1 VKRGCS
7 KPFAEA
13 PFGCENLVAMQWWR
27 RVRDRLQWFDHAGW
41 PGGVSWPQGAPSER
55 PDYRRK
61 ITTTAVVP
69 IAAGGI
75 LIATGLPFGVALALF
90 ALVIAAVV
98 GYVIRESIRE
108 AKRQGWGSN
117 LR

>member
-1 VKRGCS
+1 
-7 KPFAEA
+7 
-13 PFGCENLVAMQWWR
+13 
-27 RVRDRLQWFDHAGW
+27 
-41 PGGVSWPQGAPSER
+41 
-55 PDYRRK
+55 
-61 ITTTAVVP
+61 VVP